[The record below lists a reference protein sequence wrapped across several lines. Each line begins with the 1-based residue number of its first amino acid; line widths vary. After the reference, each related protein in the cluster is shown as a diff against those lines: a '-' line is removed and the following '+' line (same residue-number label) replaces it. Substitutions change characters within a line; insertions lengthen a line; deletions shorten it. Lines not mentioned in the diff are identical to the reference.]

1 MGLSESTV
9 WLHEGL
15 SSYEQVRKGYE
26 AGLLDDIFGPFGSS
40 GLAGR
45 QSGAEPNLVKE
56 GHLLASEDGS
66 RLSLILSLSNV
77 RFERFSRL

>member
-26 AGLLDDIFGPFGSS
+26 AGLLDDIFGP
-40 GLAGR
+40 L
-45 QSGAEPNLVKE
+45 GALVSPGDRVVLKPNLVKE
-56 GHLLASEDGS
+56 ATFLLPRNGS